1 MKKLQ
6 ALSGHFALITGASS
20 GIGKEYAEQ
29 LAAAGAHLI
38 LAARRVDRLEKLAQ
52 EIRGKH
58 SVQVSVIPVDLAEP
72 HGAETLFQGAT
83 AHGRNI
89 TILINNAGVGKYGN
103 FIDFSYDDHRTTL
116 QVNSVAP
123 TQLTYLFVK
132 HMLSHGK
139 KSYITQVASVAAF
152 QPVSNF
158 SVYSATKGYLRYFSE
173 TLAFELKNTNIHV
186 MCLCPGGTYTE
197 FFEQSGQKI
206 TSTGQSAMMS
216 SQAVVQSGIQAM
228 LNQEVTHIP
237 GLLNKLA
244 CFLPRLLPGRV
255 ALYLAFLTMSRSVE
269 RTQIPQK

>member
-38 LAARRVDRLEKLAQ
+38 LAARRVDRLEALAQ
-52 EIRGKH
+52 EIRKKH
-58 SVQVSVIPVDLAEP
+58 SVQVSIIPIDLAEA
-72 HGAETLFQGAT
+72 HAAEKLFHAATTQG
-83 AHGRNI
+83 HHI

-103 FIDFSYDDHRTTL
+103 FMEFSYEDHHTTL

-197 FFEQSGQKI
+197 FFEQSGQRI
-206 TSTGQSAMMS
+206 TSAGQSAMMS

-244 CFLPRLLPGRV
+244 CFLPRLLPGRL